1 MDWLRE
7 NWFWLAVVV
16 LFLWMHGKMHGA
28 HGGHGGH
35 GGGGGCG
42 GHAHDSGEQPE
53 REGSDMDI
61 RKEHD
66 HAQH

>member
-16 LFLWMHGKMHGA
+16 LFLWMHKEMHGA

-35 GGGGGCG
+35 GGTGGHRGHSGGCG
-42 GHAHDSGEQPE
+42 GHGGGRDDE
-53 REGSDMDI
+53 EGGST
-61 RKEHD
+61 